1 MFAALTVVRF
11 REAALAQ
18 GLVGRKGWMS
28 ADEVE
33 GKELPLARAVEK
45 VLGSMQ
51 GVLEKTM
58 RARDEVVNKVVGGEE
73 EEEGGKEGSQGH
85 GVDGVQ
91 SGGDGEG
98 KKRHL
103 AVTKAAEVRVVR
115 NVEDLK
121 RPGERFRAVALE
133 V

>member
-11 REAALAQ
+11 REAVIEE
-18 GLVGRKGWMS
+18 GLGGRKGWMS

-58 RARDEVVNKVVGGEE
+58 RTRDEGVKGLEGGEG
-73 EEEGGKEGSQGH
+73 EGGKEGSQGH

-91 SGGDGEG
+91 SSGDGEG

-121 RPGERFRAVALE
+121 RPRERFRAVALE

>member
-11 REAALAQ
+11 REAVIEE

-33 GKELPLARAVEK
+33 GKELPLARAVER

-58 RARDEVVNKVVGGEE
+58 RARDEVVNKVVGG